1 MLDIC
6 CVTPLPSAGKKPT
19 DTYLESTKRGKECCV
34 FLINGQRQDA
44 WDDTFI
50 ERDLGLKYLRHRTL
64 IVVDLDGL
72 KNEATLAAPTRKSPT
87 LAADLLVRNMSDD
100 GGSGSC
106 RLPHCQA
113 QSGEEELAVL

>member
-1 MLDIC
+1 EAAAPDEDDM
-6 CVTPLPSAGKKPT
+6 PSAGKKPT
-19 DTYLESTKRGKECCV
+19 DTYLESPKRGKECCV

-72 KNEATLAAPTRKSPT
+72 KNEAIGGIMQGSRQGFYQGAVYSAISKRLIATL
-87 LAADLLVRNMSDD
+87 
-100 GGSGSC
+100 
-106 RLPHCQA
+106 
-113 QSGEEELAVL
+113 